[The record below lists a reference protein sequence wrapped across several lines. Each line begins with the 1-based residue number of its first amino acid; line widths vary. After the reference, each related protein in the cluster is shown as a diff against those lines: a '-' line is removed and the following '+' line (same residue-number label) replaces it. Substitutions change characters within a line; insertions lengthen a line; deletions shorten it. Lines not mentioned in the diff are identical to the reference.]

1 MKTDTVRD
9 QVQVLLVD
17 DEENILKSLRRLLMG
32 EDMEVLTANSGQ
44 EGLDIL
50 KKTDGNIG
58 VIVSDQRMPGMSG
71 VEFLEQARAINPDAV
86 RIVLTGYAD
95 VNAAVDAIN
104 RGGAYRYITK
114 PWQDEELVQ
123 VIRDAINQYSL
134 VRENRR
140 LNEVIKRQNEELKKW
155 NAQLEVYV
163 QEQTVEIQ
171 KKNEKLE
178 FLNKR
183 LRNNFKNTI
192 LAFSGLLEMRDA
204 AAQSH
209 SRNVAELS
217 VRIARALDLEKTA
230 VEEVM
235 VAALLHDIGKIGIP
249 DVLLRKEPSA
259 MNDEEL
265 ALYRQ
270 HPVRGQA
277 AVDSIED
284 LRGAGIL
291 VRHHHEAFDGS
302 GFPDGK
308 KGKEIPVGARIIAV
322 ADFIDRELPK
332 YEVDNAVEL
341 TLREVEKKLGS
352 LFDPGLKELL
362 PEPVKVLYSRNL
374 PKKDL
379 VEVELSPVDL
389 RPGMVVARD
398 VRSGTGLMLLRKGTT
413 LDEKNIRALRR
424 YAEIDPAKSGVFVYI
439 KR

>member
-1 MKTDTVRD
+1 MKTDTERD

-32 EDMEVLTANSGQ
+32 EDMDVLTANSGQ
-44 EGLDIL
+44 EGIDIL
-50 KKTDGNIG
+50 KKSDGNIG

-71 VEFLEQARAINPDAV
+71 VEFLERAREINPDAV

-95 VNAAVDAIN
+95 VTAAVDAIN

-123 VIRDAINQYSL
+123 VIRDAMKQYSL

-163 QEQTVEIQ
+163 QEQTIEIQ

-178 FLNKR
+178 TLNKR

-217 VRIARALDLEKTA
+217 VRIARAVGLEKPA

-249 DVLLRKEPSA
+249 DVLLRKEPSV

-277 AVDSIED
+277 AIDSIED
-284 LRGAGIL
+284 LRGAGVL

-308 KGKEIPVGARIIAV
+308 KGKEIPIGARIIAV

-341 TLREVEKKLGS
+341 TLREVEGKLGS
-352 LFDPGLKELL
+352 LFDPGLKDMLS
-362 PEPVKVLYSRNL
+362 EPINVLYSRSL

-424 YAEIDPAKSGVFVYI
+424 YAEIDPAKSGVFVYL